1 MSLPE
6 TVMSILLFG
15 VVQIIVLAVAAE
27 IIKPL
32 VEKRRKREE
41 REKERELPVYERVA
55 RAQERRAEVRLEA
68 GGFWDAKRLFK
79 EAKKLREEATEAIIN
94 GEEPPL

>member
-1 MSLPE
+1 MSFPE
-6 TVMSILLFG
+6 IVMSILLFG
-15 VVQIIVLAVAAE
+15 VIQFIVIAVAAE

-32 VEKRRKREE
+32 VDKRRKRKEE
-41 REKERELPVYERVA
+41 RKLPVYERVA
-55 RAQERRAEVRLEA
+55 RAQERRAEECLEK
-68 GGFWDAKRLFK
+68 GLFWEAKQNFK

>member
-1 MSLPE
+1 MSFPE

-15 VVQIIVLAVAAE
+15 VVEFIVLSVAVE
-27 IIKPL
+27 MIKPL
-32 VEKRRKREE
+32 VEKRRKRREREEE
-41 REKERELPVYERVA
+41 RKLPVYERLA
-55 RAQERRAEVRLEA
+55 RAQERRAEECLEKGA
-68 GGFWDAKRLFK
+68 FGEAKQHFK

>member
-1 MSLPE
+1 MSFPE

-15 VVQIIVLAVAAE
+15 VVEFIVLSVAVE
-27 IIKPL
+27 MIKPL
-32 VEKRRKREE
+32 VEKRRKRKE
-41 REKERELPVYERVA
+41 RKEERELPVYERVA
-55 RAQERRAEVRLEA
+55 RAQERRAEECLEKGA
-68 GGFWDAKRLFK
+68 FGEAKQHFK